1 MGTPA
6 NGDCGGRVVLAR
18 RKELRDGLEAERVAR
33 VAAAR
38 RAERAGLLAL
48 RELVVDLGEH
58 AGRRGVEDEVRDAAH
73 EVGEVAAPVR
83 KSKFYGAF
91 VLNRRVVLHA
101 IDATPA

>member
-1 MGTPA
+1 MSGAPDTLV
-6 NGDCGGRVVLAR
+6 DFHTVGRGHGLA
-18 RKELRDGLEAERVAR
+18 
-33 VAAAR
+33 AAAR